1 MFKHNQMVI
10 FFNNKKEDICD
21 EKTQISPPK
30 RNEKGSFRLIFAT
43 AKSYLTS
50 SLFTITY
57 YLPKTS
63 RTDLVKS
70 EKVKTFPN
78 FVREGFWRRHPDLNR
93 GIRVLQTR
101 ALPLGYDA
109 I

>member
-21 EKTQISPPK
+21 EKTQISPPTK
-30 RNEKGSFRLIFAT
+30 AWERFTSAVFAT

-57 YLPKTS
+57 YLPKNFS
-63 RTDLVKS
+63 DGFS
-70 EKVKTFPN
+70 EK
-78 FVREGFWRRHPDLNR
+78 
-93 GIRVLQTR
+93 
-101 ALPLGYDA
+101 
-109 I
+109 